1 MKNKA
6 KVTLNL
12 SSNIVGDFNDKSNF
26 LHNLLLSNT
35 QVSYTTFTNN
45 SSAKTQLH
53 KIVQSGGILGRLLG
67 PLLKGVLPLIGNLLK
82 PLAKTVLITLRLYG
96 AASATD
102 TAIHKKIFG
111 SGFTTLIISL
121 EDIMKV
127 VNSLED
133 FGLLMKG
140 VHETIEKENKKEDF
154 SECY

>member
-53 KIVQSGGILGRLLG
+53 KIV
-67 PLLKGVLPLIGNLLK
+67 
-82 PLAKTVLITLRLYG
+82 
-96 AASATD
+96 
-102 TAIHKKIFG
+102 
-111 SGFTTLIISL
+111 
-121 EDIMKV
+121 
-127 VNSLED
+127 
-133 FGLLMKG
+133 
-140 VHETIEKENKKEDF
+140 
-154 SECY
+154 